1 MHQDK
6 KPGNKNKH
14 SGRVAKNTGALAAIG
29 AGFLLLLQLGA
40 CEDQKP
46 QADYAQL
53 AQEVVEESL
62 LPGQNESIIMP
73 VSYSYGDLFQQAC

>member
-6 KPGNKNKH
+6 TPGNKNKH
-14 SGRVAKNTGALAAIG
+14 SGRVAKNTGALAAVG
-29 AGFLLLLQLGA
+29 AGFLLLLLQLGA

-53 AQEVVEESL
+53 AQEVVAESL
-62 LPGQNESIIMP
+62 LSGQN
-73 VSYSYGDLFQQAC
+73 